1 MNTASTSLA
10 RVHRLVSALAAF
22 TIVLAILLATPG
34 AASWGA
40 ESLADGSG
48 KLLIEVNK
56 GNLIRL
62 SRPAT
67 TVFVANPEIADIDVK
82 SPTLVYVF
90 GRAPG
95 ETTLFAVDADEN
107 IVLDQSVV
115 VTLNLTRLNGFLQD
129 VAPGSTILARS
140 VAGGIVL
147 TGGVADV
154 VSAANAERLA
164 RQFVPEEALIINQI
178 QINGPNQV
186 NLRVRVAEVSRSTL
200 KRFGLN
206 IDFLQTAGD
215 IVFGIASGNLAGT
228 GGNTFATRNNGSFNG
243 FGGVDGNTGD
253 LNLLIDALETEG
265 LISILAEPNL
275 TAMSGETASFLAG
288 GEFPIPVPQKDGN
301 LTIEFKKFGV
311 ALSFTPTVLS
321 GNRISMRVRPEVSSL
336 SSAGAVTIQQI
347 QIPALSVRRADT
359 SVELASGQSFAIA
372 GLLQST
378 SNNDIRKF
386 PGLGDLPIIGV
397 LFRSTEFQRNETELV
412 IIVTPYIVRPVSVA
426 LAAPTD
432 GLVQPND
439 TQRLRD
445 GDIYRQQ
452 PAAGRSAPLGGT
464 GERLVGPV
472 GFELE

>member
-1 MNTASTSLA
+1 MNVTATSLI
-10 RVHRLVSALAAF
+10 RVRRLVFALAALA
-22 TIVLAILLATPG
+22 VLVAMPG
-34 AASWGA
+34 AAPMAAG
-40 ESLADGSG
+40 SLADGSG
-48 KLLIEVNK
+48 TLSIHVNK

-62 SRPAT
+62 DRPAS

-95 ETTLFAVDADEN
+95 ETTLFAVDANERV
-107 IVLDQSVV
+107 VLDQSVV
-115 VTLNLTRLNGFLQD
+115 VTRDLSRLNDFLRGI
-129 VAPGSTILARS
+129 APDSTISAHS
-140 VAGGIVL
+140 VADGIVL
-147 TGGVADV
+147 TGAVADV

-164 RQFVPEEALIINQI
+164 RQFLPEDGLLINQI
-178 QINGPNQV
+178 QVNGPNQV

-206 IDFLQTAGD
+206 LDFLQTAGD
-215 IVFGIASGNLAGT
+215 IVFGIASGNVTRAAGS
-228 GGNTFATRNNGSFNG
+228 FVTRNNGSFNA
-243 FGGVDGNTGD
+243 FGGINGNSGD
-253 LNLLIDALETEG
+253 LNVLIDALDNEG

-321 GNRISMRVRPEVSSL
+321 GNRISMRVKPEVSAL
-336 SSAGAVTIQQI
+336 SSVGAITMQQI
-347 QIPALSVRRADT
+347 QIPALSTRRAET

-386 PGLGDLPIIGV
+386 PGLGDVPILGA
-397 LFRSTEFQRNETELV
+397 LFRSTEFQRRETELV

-432 GLVQPND
+432 GLVQPSD
-439 TQRLRD
+439 TQRFLD

-452 PAAGRSAPLGGT
+452 PSAGRSVPVGGT
-464 GERLVGPV
+464 GEHLVGPV

>member
-1 MNTASTSLA
+1 MNTATTSPA
-10 RVHRLVSALAAF
+10 RVRRLVSVFAALAML
-22 TIVLAILLATPG
+22 VATPG
-34 AASWGA
+34 AAPRAA

-48 KLLIEVNK
+48 KLSIEVNK

-62 SRPAT
+62 GRPAT
-67 TVFVANPEIADIDVK
+67 TVFIANPEIADIDVK
-82 SPTLVYVF
+82 SPTLVYIF
-90 GRAPG
+90 GKAPG

-107 IVLDQSVV
+107 VVLDQSVV
-115 VTLNLTRLNGFLQD
+115 VTLNLTRLNGFLKEVDPQ
-129 VAPGSTILARS
+129 STILARS
-140 VAGGIVL
+140 IAGGIVL
-147 TGGVADV
+147 SGSVADV

-164 RQFVPEEALIINQI
+164 RQFVPEDALIINQI
-178 QINGPNQV
+178 QITGPNQV

-215 IVFGIASGNLAGT
+215 IVFGVATGNVAGVAGVA
-228 GGNTFATRNNGSFNG
+228 GGTFATRNNGSFNM
-243 FGGVDGNTGD
+243 FGGVNGNSGD

-288 GEFPIPVPQKDGN
+288 GEFPIPVPQKDGT

-321 GNRISMRVRPEVSSL
+321 GNRISMRVKPEVSSL
-336 SSAGAVTIQQI
+336 SSVGAVTIQNI
-347 QIPALSVRRADT
+347 QIPALSVRRAET

-386 PGLGDLPIIGV
+386 PGLGDLPIIGM

-432 GLVQPND
+432 GLVQPSD
-439 TQRLRD
+439 TERLLN

-452 PAAGRSAPLGGT
+452 PSAARSAPLGGT
-464 GERLVGPV
+464 GARLIGPV